1 MATSSSGD
9 AGPDSGCP
17 VCHGVGF
24 VYPRLP
30 SGKPDY
36 SRVVACQCTK
46 AADGTR
52 QADLLKY
59 SNLGALDRLTFES
72 LKPEG
77 KAEAHSA
84 EAHSAEDGT
93 GFHDAFDAARAFA
106 VEPKGWLVLVGP
118 SGSGKTHLGA
128 AIANQRVKEGKPVL
142 YVSAADLLDHLRSS
156 FGAESKQ
163 PYDELFDQVRNAP
176 LLVLDDLGVQS
187 STAWAKEKLDQ
198 LLNHRYAHRL
208 PTVVLSIVPVAELDD
223 RLRTRLSDTT
233 LCQVFELG
241 GARLTLSPTDWPPEF
256 RLLKDMTFHN
266 FNLKREGIS
275 VDERDNL
282 ERAYHTA
289 AEFAKEPR
297 GWLVLQGVNGCGK
310 THLAAAIVN
319 YRYQQKKSALFVV
332 VPDFL
337 DHLRSTFNPESKISY
352 DEYFEGVKRSPLL
365 VLDDFGKQTAAPW
378 AQEKLFQLV
387 NYRYNARA
395 PTVVTT
401 NLSTDEMGSSM
412 SSRLAN
418 PDVSIFFQISAPDY
432 WASRPASRR
441 SSRSVRREL

>member
-1 MATSSSGD
+1 MT
-9 AGPDSGCP
+9 
-17 VCHGVGF
+17 
-24 VYPRLP
+24 
-30 SGKPDY
+30 
-36 SRVVACQCTK
+36 
-46 AADGTR
+46 DGTR

-72 LKPEG
+72 LQPEG
-77 KAEAHSA
+77 KAGGGA
-84 EAHSAEDGT
+84 
-93 GFHDAFDAARAFA
+93 GFRAAFDAARTFA
-106 VEPKGWLVLVGP
+106 AEPKGWLVIVGP

-128 AIANQRVKEGKPVL
+128 AIANERLKQGKPVL
-142 YVSAADLLDHLRSS
+142 YITAADLLDHLRAG
-156 FGAESKQ
+156 FGAESQ
-163 PYDELFDQVRNAP
+163 LRYDEFFDQVRNVP

-198 LLNHRYAHRL
+198 LLNHRYTRRL
-208 PTVVLSIVPVAELDD
+208 PTVVLSIVPVDELDD
-223 RLRTRLSDTT
+223 RLRTRLRDTT

-241 GARLTLSPTDWPPEF
+241 AGKLALSPIEWPPEF
-256 RLLKDMTFHN
+256 RLLKDMTFQN
-266 FNLKREGIS
+266 FNLKREGLS
-275 VDERDNL
+275 LDERDNL

-289 AEFAKEPR
+289 AEFAKDPR

-319 YRYQQKKSALFVV
+319 YRYQQNKPALFVV

-378 AQEKLFQLV
+378 AQEKLFQLA

-401 NLSTDEMGSSM
+401 NLSADEMDSSM

-418 PDVSIFFQISAPDY
+418 PDISIFFQISAPDY
-432 WASRPASRR
+432 WASRPAPRR
-441 SSRSVRREL
+441 APRGVRRES